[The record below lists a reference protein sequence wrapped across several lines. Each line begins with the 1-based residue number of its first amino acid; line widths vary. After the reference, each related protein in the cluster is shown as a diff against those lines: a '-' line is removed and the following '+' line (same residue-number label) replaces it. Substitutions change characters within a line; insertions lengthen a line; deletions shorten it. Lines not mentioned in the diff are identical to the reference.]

1 MYGSGNAFCRL
12 WTSDVLWMAPVSWG
26 RCDSTPSNRQN
37 AVVNNNNLE
46 GTIGL
51 SAHAA
56 ERPVDCILRL

>member
-1 MYGSGNAFCRL
+1 MNES
-12 WTSDVLWMAPVSWG
+12 SDVPWMAPVSWG